1 MRVSEKS
8 TLSPVGMPFARK
20 SLIFG
25 LHSLLLRYPKKIY
38 ALSAYFFRPR
48 RHNKLFYSATGGNRL
63 LSSANTTPVPLKNRL
78 PSGFSLTR
86 CFSAAPVAGKQ
97 NAAIRRKKSNFRFID
112 RLRTAL
118 PYAAELSCCF
128 FYKAGAFY
136 FLKKRRIYCIIKRYK
151 FFLKGEE

>member
-1 MRVSEKS
+1 MRQLKKGRLCLLRRSCLESVEKVDTLPRGNAVRS
-8 TLSPVGMPFARK
+8 KIFDFRTALYPRQYHPCALEKPLAKRFFRLQGVFPPRLSPE
-20 SLIFG
+20 
-25 LHSLLLRYPKKIY
+25 
-38 ALSAYFFRPR
+38 
-48 RHNKLFYSATGGNRL
+48 
-63 LSSANTTPVPLKNRL
+63 
-78 PSGFSLTR
+78 
-86 CFSAAPVAGKQ
+86 KQ